1 MYTSVFIWV
10 KHKSLFLAS
19 LHPNLATLLANMGAP
34 VLIAHLKEVSL
45 RKEVGAGHL
54 YTLDSSLQFLHVVK
68 VFEHRLPEKL
78 KLLKRKPA

>member
-1 MYTSVFIWV
+1 MDKPRLWWKVSP
-10 KHKSLFLAS
+10 SNLQGLS
-19 LHPNLATLLANMGAP
+19 PNLATLLANMGAP